1 MLGAIRAVA
10 QTISYEVR
18 ITIIVLGSLMFM
30 IFDLSQDKQI
40 VVMR

>member
-18 ITIIVLGSLMFM
+18 ITIIVLRAVMFVLL
-30 IFDLSQDKQI
+30 DLSQDKQI
-40 VVMR
+40 VVMT